1 MRPHNE
7 QRLARKH
14 LLIQSNKLRGRNHE
28 NFIQLRRTIED
39 TIGLQFDPAG
49 NIINLS
55 TKTFNRVV
63 FKLLNKNLNF
73 VLTQKYFN
81 KKKNFFNEINGFY
94 RRIKLKKHF
103 NDRTSKAKIEED
115 VFRKPTD
122 KTWIPKKTTIRLKH
136 LQKLQIMKSMK
147 K

>member
-1 MRPHNE
+1 MSLHYFFVLYINNILFIYQTKIDNPPQKNSKSGNAASIGLE

-81 KKKNFFNEINGFY
+81 KKKDFLT
-94 RRIKLKKHF
+94 K
-103 NDRTSKAKIEED
+103 
-115 VFRKPTD
+115 
-122 KTWIPKKTTIRLKH
+122 
-136 LQKLQIMKSMK
+136 
-147 K
+147 